1 MDVTKAD
8 KTYNRRAT
16 AIRAGGFYF
25 PVKIASCVLGSPK
38 CFGRPKT
45 TCSGYAA
52 GDGLPPKSEALMK
65 VKSQTDN
72 VQ

>member
-1 MDVTKAD
+1 MDITKDD
-8 KTYNRRAT
+8 KTYSRRAT
-16 AIRAGGFYF
+16 AIRASGFYLRMQ
-25 PVKIASCVLGSPK
+25 IASCVLGSPK

-65 VKSQTDN
+65 AKSPTAN